1 MKLQKT
7 YNIILKLKNN
17 NFKAIFTLNIGKY
30 LNNSKIKRVS
40 MDSKG
45 IINLELLFCTLIIIL
60 LLIIT
65 FPILEQ
71 NLNSNIEIDENAEG
85 RLLLNH
91 IADSINEVNSKG
103 FGFNK
108 KIKLPESI
116 NDNHYTILVKNN
128 EVILE
133 FNNKKGKSNID
144 PIKLVNANNK
154 TIDSVQL
161 YNGRTYLIK
170 KTLINDNKTHMT
182 NQSSIEIKQIE
193 G

>member
-1 MKLQKT
+1 
-7 YNIILKLKNN
+7 
-17 NFKAIFTLNIGKY
+17 
-30 LNNSKIKRVS
+30 

-71 NLNSNIEIDENAEG
+71 NLNSNMEIEEEIEG
-85 RLLLNH
+85 RFLLNH
-91 IADSINEVNSKG
+91 IADSINEVNSKES
-103 FGFNK
+103 GFNK

-116 NDNHYTILVKNN
+116 NENHYSILVRNN
-128 EVILE
+128 EIILE

-144 PIKLVNANNK
+144 PIKLVDANNK

-161 YNGRTYLIK
+161 YNGRSYLIK
-170 KTLINDNKTHMT
+170 KTLINDNKTHT
-182 NQSSIEIKQIE
+182 INQSSIEIKQIE